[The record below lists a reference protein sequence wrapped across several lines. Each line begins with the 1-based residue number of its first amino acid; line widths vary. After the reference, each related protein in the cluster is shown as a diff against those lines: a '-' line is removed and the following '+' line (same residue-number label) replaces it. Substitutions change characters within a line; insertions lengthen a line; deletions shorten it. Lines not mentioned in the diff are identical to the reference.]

1 MSLIGISGAMGVT
14 SESLNE
20 LLNGRVTP
28 GVGGR
33 LGATSGSLQEFLVG
47 GTSIGLAGHIGCT
60 STTLQDL
67 RNLIGDEGAI
77 GLLIGLCI
85 GVGKERA

>member
-28 GVGGR
+28 GVGG
-33 LGATSGSLQEFLVG
+33 ATSGSLQEFLVG

-60 STTLQDL
+60 SATLQDL